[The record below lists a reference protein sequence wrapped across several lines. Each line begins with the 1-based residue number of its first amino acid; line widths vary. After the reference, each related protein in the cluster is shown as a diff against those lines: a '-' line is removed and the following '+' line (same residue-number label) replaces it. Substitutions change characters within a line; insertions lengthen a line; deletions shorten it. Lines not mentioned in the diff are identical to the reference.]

1 LIWQAPHTVGALHE
15 VFGEGTVAV
24 IAKVPQ
30 ARAEMGEA
38 PRTLRARAARHNGM
52 NGDPHSLGE
61 LTNFRSR
68 RDNHACRF
76 VTEDARQRDAKRIAR
91 EVMEV

>member
-1 LIWQAPHTVGALHE
+1 LIWQAPHAVGALYE

-38 PRTLRARAARHNGM
+38 PRTFRASAARHDGM
-52 NGDPHSLGE
+52 NGDTHSLGE
-61 LTNFRSR
+61 LANFRSG

-76 VTEDARQRDAKRIAR
+76 VAENTG
-91 EVMEV
+91 